1 MRNGKHGRANL
12 LWKTQLEFSGSA
24 RDSLSYANTVESLAQ
39 DRSAAKRRE
48 AKYGAAGMKAI
59 SAIGA
64 MGITVMLLLL
74 AGQLAGQL
82 AAQINKHPKVD
93 DTLSHA
99 VHHQLQLLP
108 YYSVFDYLSY
118 TIDGSKVTL
127 SGQVVRPTLKEHAQA
142 AVESIEGVLSV
153 VNNIE
158 VLPKSPPDDELRRDV
173 YRAIFEDPALKQYAV
188 EPLPSIHIIVKN
200 GVVTLE
206 GTANSKADKDL
217 ADSKAR
223 GVQGVQT
230 LANHLLVR
238 DKQTA
243 AK

>member
-1 MRNGKHGRANL
+1 
-12 LWKTQLEFSGSA
+12 
-24 RDSLSYANTVESLAQ
+24 
-39 DRSAAKRRE
+39 
-48 AKYGAAGMKAI
+48 MKAI

-64 MGITVMLLLL
+64 MRIAMMLLLPT
-74 AGQLAGQL
+74 GPL
-82 AAQINKHPKVD
+82 AAQINDQHPKVD
-93 DTLSHA
+93 DNLSRA
-99 VHHQLQLLP
+99 VHHQLQSLP
-108 YYSVFDYLSY
+108 FYSVFDYLSY

-127 SGQVVRPTLKEHAQA
+127 SGQVVRPTLKEHAEA
-142 AVESIEGVLSV
+142 AVKSIEGVLSV

-158 VLPKSPPDDELRRDV
+158 VLPKSAPDDELRRGV
-173 YRAIFEDPALKQYAV
+173 YRAIFEDAALKQYAV
-188 EPLPSIHIIVKN
+188 EPLPTIRIIVKN
-200 GVVTLE
+200 GIVTLE

-223 GVQGVQT
+223 GVQGVQS